1 LEVGN
6 ESLFAAVITTGGMR
20 EFVFYTS
27 NPQTVEVKLKKLRDT
42 IESHTVQ
49 GTIKPDE
56 DWGVYR
62 QFV

>member
-1 LEVGN
+1 
-6 ESLFAAVITTGGMR
+6 MR

-27 NPQTVEVKLKKLRDT
+27 NPEGVEAKLKEVAQKVH
-42 IESHTVQ
+42 SHQIQ
-49 GTIKPDE
+49 GMIRPDE